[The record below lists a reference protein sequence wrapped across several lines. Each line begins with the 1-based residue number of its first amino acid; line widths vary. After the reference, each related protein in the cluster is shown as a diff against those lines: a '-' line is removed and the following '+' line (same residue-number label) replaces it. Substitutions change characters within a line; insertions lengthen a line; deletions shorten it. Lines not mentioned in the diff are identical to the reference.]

1 MSAQG
6 FVGIDVSSQWLD
18 VVYLTWSGKPVTN
31 RFSNTVQGIQALHAW
46 AGKVSKGICVLYCM
60 ESTGGYELELAI
72 FLSKAECQVCVEN
85 PRKIKHY
92 AKARGDANKTDRA
105 DALVIADYAMR
116 MNPRLWVLSDP
127 VRRNL
132 ALLSRHREDLI
143 EQRNR
148 LRNRLVHSA
157 SMPDLAIAHTHLN
170 LQLIESQLDDVQK
183 EQIKIVKSDPVLK
196 KEINA
201 LTGICGIRF
210 ATAVVILC
218 ELGDIENFQGA
229 ESYCAQAGLFP
240 RRQESGKWKGVSFM
254 SKQGNTHVRR
264 ALYMPAL
271 SAMVWNK
278 PIKELAARLKA
289 KGLKPMQII
298 VACMRKLIM
307 QAYGVLNAIKQGI
320 EPVYHPVKSSKR
332 LDTAT

>member
-6 FVGIDVSSQWLD
+6 FVGIDVSSEWFD
-18 VVYLTWSGKPVTN
+18 VVYLLQTGKSLSN
-31 RFSNTVQGIQALHAW
+31 RFSNTAHGIQALHAW
-46 AGKVSKGICVLYCM
+46 VGKVSSGCCVLYCM
-60 ESTGGYELELAI
+60 ESTGGYERELAI
-72 FLSKAECQVCVEN
+72 FLSKANCLVCVEN

-92 AKARGDANKTDRA
+92 AKARGCANKTDRV
-105 DALVIADYAMR
+105 DAFVIADYAMR
-116 MNPRLWVLSDP
+116 MNPRLWILSDP
-127 VRRNL
+127 VRRDL

-143 EQRNR
+143 EERNR
-148 LRNRLVHSA
+148 LRNRLMHSA
-157 SMPDLAIAHTHLN
+157 STPEVALANIQAL
-170 LQLIESQLDDVQK
+170 LELIESQIDAVQK
-183 EQIKIVKSDPVLK
+183 HQILIVKSNPDLQ
-196 KEINA
+196 KEIKA

-210 ATAVVILC
+210 ATAVVILS

-240 RRQESGKWKGVSFM
+240 RRQESGKWKGISFM
-254 SKQGNTHVRR
+254 SKQGNAHVRR

-271 SAMVWNK
+271 SALVWNK
-278 PIKELAARLKA
+278 PIKELAERLKA

-307 QAYGVLNAIKQGI
+307 QAYGVLKAIKLGV
-320 EPVYHPVKSSKR
+320 EPVYHPVRNLKG